1 MKLAQRLSAF
11 KPSATGEVFR
21 RVAELRAQGVKL
33 VSLAIGEPDFD
44 PPLHIRQAAQRALET
59 GPYGYTQ
66 VAGLPEL
73 RAAIC
78 ADSRARRGVGGS
90 YTVDQVVVSAG
101 AKHALYNLAHA
112 LYDPGDEVI
121 IPTPSWVS
129 YSEQARMA
137 GATPVLV
144 PCGPEHDFLLTPE
157 ALERAISERSKA
169 LVLCSPNNPTGT
181 AYGERELTALAE
193 VVRRHPQLWVIVDEI
208 YAELCYDGFVA
219 PSLAQVAPELNERL
233 VIVDGVSKTHAMTGF
248 RVGWS
253 LSPKALA
260 RACETLQ
267 SQTTTSVSTPAQLA
281 ALAALSG
288 DKRHVAEMVEQYRQR
303 RDRLIE
309 GLSGL
314 PDVRWV
320 VPRGAFYVFADVRG
334 WLGRKARGELLSDDI
349 AVATWLLEHARLAV
363 VPGTAFGTPGF
374 LRLSFAASLGE
385 IDAAIACLGVLASAF
400 EG

>member
-44 PPLHIRQAAQRALET
+44 PPLHIRQAAQRALDT

-66 VAGLPEL
+66 VAGLPAL

-78 ADSRARRGVGGS
+78 ADSRARRGPGGS
-90 YTVDQVVVSAG
+90 YTADQVVVSNG

-129 YSEQARMA
+129 YAEQARMV
-137 GATPVLV
+137 GALPVLV
-144 PCGPEHDFLLTPE
+144 PCAPEHDFLLAPE
-157 ALERAISERSKA
+157 ALEQAITERSKA
-169 LVLCSPNNPTGT
+169 LVLCSPNNPTGST
-181 AYGERELTALAE
+181 YGERELAALAE
-193 VVRRHPQLWVIVDEI
+193 VVRRHPQLWIIVDEI

-219 PSLAQVAPELNERL
+219 PSLCQVAPDLSERL

-253 LSPKALA
+253 LSPKPLA

-288 DKRHVAEMVEQYRQR
+288 DKRHVAEMLEQYRQR
-303 RDRLIE
+303 RDRLLA

-314 PDVRWV
+314 PDVRWS
-320 VPRGAFYVFADVRG
+320 VPRGAFYVFADIRA
-334 WLGRKARGELLSDDI
+334 WLGRRARGVLLQDDV
-349 AVATWLLEHARLAV
+349 AVASWLLEQVRLAV
-363 VPGTAFGTPGF
+363 VPGVAFGTPGF
-374 LRLSFAASLGE
+374 LRLSFAASLSE
-385 IDAAIACLGVLASAF
+385 IDEAIACLSVLAR
-400 EG
+400 ELE